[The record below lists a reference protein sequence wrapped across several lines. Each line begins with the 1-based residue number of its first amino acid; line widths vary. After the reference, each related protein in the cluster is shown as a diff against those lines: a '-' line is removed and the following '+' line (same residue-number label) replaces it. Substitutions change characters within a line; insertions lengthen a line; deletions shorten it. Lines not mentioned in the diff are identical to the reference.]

1 MMNFN
6 PANANPP
13 DSNVIDFASFVGTPA
28 LPPHNIEAE
37 EAILGGI
44 LLDPEAIG
52 RISDR
57 LVPEAFYI
65 TGHATIYR
73 AALNLHNLGK
83 PTDLLSLTAWLVDNK
98 FLDKVGGR
106 SKLAQLVTVSA
117 INIDALAD
125 LVIDKY
131 TRRRLISA
139 ASQIEKLAHDGTKSL
154 EQVSDEAEQIVYRIA
169 QSGKTTDLNQVETL
183 ADVGPRLWE
192 QLEQGK
198 TTGIKTNGTFF
209 DLDAMLGGF
218 RPGDLVIA
226 AGRTSMGK
234 TQLAIALAYEV
245 ARQGLPVVF
254 FTCEMSKEEI
264 ANRLLARIA
273 LVDSDRLRNGRIAKD
288 EWGHLANALDA
299 LMALPIHVHSAACP
313 RTTEMRSVLRRVA
326 GRHGGKLGMVILD
339 YIQLLG
345 DSADNRVNE
354 LDKIVRDF
362 KAIAKEFNVPAVGL
376 AQINRGV
383 ESRAEKRPLL
393 SDIRESGAIENHADA
408 VALLYRDEYY
418 NKTSADKGIIEIDI
432 AKNRHGKTGTVRML
446 FSPEY
451 SLFRN
456 LARGGQSA

>member
-1 MMNFN
+1 MTNFN
-6 PANANPP
+6 PATPNLP
-13 DSNVIDFASFVGTPA
+13 DSNVIDFASFAGTPA

-65 TGHATIYR
+65 SAHATIYR
-73 AALNLHNLGK
+73 AALNLHSLGR

-117 INIDALAD
+117 LNIDALAD
-125 LVIDKY
+125 LVMDKY

-139 ASQIEKLAHDGTKSL
+139 ASQIERLAHDGTKSL
-154 EQVSDEAEQIVYRIA
+154 EQVTDEAEQIVYRIA
-169 QSGKTTDLNQVETL
+169 QSGKPADLNQVESI

-198 TTGIKTNGTFF
+198 ILGTRTNGAFA
-209 DLDAMLGGF
+209 DLDDMTGGLY
-218 RPGDLVIA
+218 PGTLTIA
-226 AGRTSMGK
+226 AARTSIGK
-234 TQLAIALAYEV
+234 THLAIALAYEV

-254 FTCEMSKEEI
+254 FTCEMSKEQI
-264 ANRLLARIA
+264 ANRLLARISMI
-273 LVDSDRLRNGRIAKD
+273 DSDRLRDGRITKQ
-288 EWGHLANALDA
+288 EWEHLANALDV
-299 LMALPIHVHSAACP
+299 LMALPIHIHSAP
-313 RTTEMRSVLRRVA
+313 RPSATEMRSVLRRTA
-326 GRHGGKLGMVILD
+326 GQHGGKLGLVVLD

-354 LDKIVRDF
+354 LDKVVRDF
-362 KAIAKEFNVPAVGL
+362 RALGKEFDVPCFGL
-376 AQINRGV
+376 AQINRSV
-383 ESRAEKRPLL
+383 EGRADKRPLL
-393 SDIRESGAIENHADA
+393 SDIRESGSLEAHAD
-408 VALLYRDEYY
+408 VVLLLYRDDYY
-418 NKTSADKGIIEIDI
+418 NPSSTDRGIIELAV

-446 FSPEY
+446 FAPAF

-456 LARGGQSA
+456 LARGKES